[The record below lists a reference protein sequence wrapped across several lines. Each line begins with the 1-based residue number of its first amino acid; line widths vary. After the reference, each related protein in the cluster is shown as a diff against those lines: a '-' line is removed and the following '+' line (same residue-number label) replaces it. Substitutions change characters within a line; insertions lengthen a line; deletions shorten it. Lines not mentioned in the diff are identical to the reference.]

1 MNIWEAESDTFSKG
15 KYPPEGKKRSKMSL
29 VTMTNHSL
37 LKCPSFIEGIYNAIF
52 HLHACIYV
60 ALSPFLLFNL
70 APALTP
76 PKLSI
81 ISHLLSFF
89 PPTEAPSFIH
99 SRTPLFFSAT
109 EDTGIP
115 QENKPGKSML
125 PWGQVS
131 MAWKRTVANKT
142 ILPD

>member
-1 MNIWEAESDTFSKG
+1 
-15 KYPPEGKKRSKMSL
+15 
-29 VTMTNHSL
+29 MTNHSL

-99 SRTPLFFSAT
+99 SRTPFFSLRQKT
-109 EDTGIP
+109 
-115 QENKPGKSML
+115 
-125 PWGQVS
+125 QVS
-131 MAWKRTVANKT
+131 LKRTSPGRVCCHGDSVNGLEEDCGKQNHSTGLIYPIRGTDGAGRGR
-142 ILPD
+142 